1 MDERSFLE
9 QVERWLTAFLNGT
22 CSLDDLIAAS
32 VVPGWNAHRI
42 GPRADEVVADLEA
55 LPVWRSERVLSDE
68 TMRAE
73 FQRLAERVRH
83 WLAGETVV
91 PSAEIGT

>member
-9 QVERWLTAFLNGT
+9 QVEQWLTAFLAGT
-22 CSLDDLIAAS
+22 SSLDDLIAA
-32 VVPGWNAHRI
+32 VLVPGWDAHRI

-55 LPVWRSERVLSDE
+55 LLVWRSERVLNDE
-68 TMRAE
+68 ELRAE
-73 FQRLAERVRH
+73 FQRLAERVRR

-91 PSAEIGT
+91 PPAEIGT